1 MSQQNKWIKK
11 VSFHFFYIWDILTVC
26 LKQNI
31 RMKTL
36 VLVLVLVLLITH
48 TSFCICM
55 LLVQLHLRFIKKSYF
70 CCFIFTHLCS
80 FNQLQDDKKS
90 SVDASEYKNDEKNLS
105 DSEASDLLCDS
116 PVENHQTCHN
126 SHQTGRDLWYS
137 KEKKIEKVT
146 KTSQNVQKK
155 LLIIISNN

>member
-11 VSFHFFYIWDILTVC
+11 VFFPFFLYLGHSDSVSQTKHKDEDI
-26 LKQNI
+26 
-31 RMKTL
+31 
-36 VLVLVLVLLITH
+36 LVLVLVLLITH